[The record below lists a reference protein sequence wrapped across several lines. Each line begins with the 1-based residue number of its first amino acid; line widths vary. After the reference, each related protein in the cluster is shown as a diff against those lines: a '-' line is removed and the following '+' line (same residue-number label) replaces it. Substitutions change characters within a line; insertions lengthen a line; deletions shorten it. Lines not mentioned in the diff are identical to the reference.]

1 MPWSLVVL
9 VDEDVVTGM
18 MLGSGPNLGAE
29 RCQFLNNE
37 TGEDPFIKKKTA
49 CRGAPITRSPALMLS
64 VTERVPP
71 SGEEAV
77 FRGEIYL
84 PNLERMLLKA
94 VVTSFARKYG
104 FFSPV

>member
-37 TGEDPFIKKKTA
+37 TGEDPFIKKKKQPVVELRS
-49 CRGAPITRSPALMLS
+49 RGRLH
-64 VTERVPP
+64 
-71 SGEEAV
+71 
-77 FRGEIYL
+77 
-84 PNLERMLLKA
+84 
-94 VVTSFARKYG
+94 
-104 FFSPV
+104 